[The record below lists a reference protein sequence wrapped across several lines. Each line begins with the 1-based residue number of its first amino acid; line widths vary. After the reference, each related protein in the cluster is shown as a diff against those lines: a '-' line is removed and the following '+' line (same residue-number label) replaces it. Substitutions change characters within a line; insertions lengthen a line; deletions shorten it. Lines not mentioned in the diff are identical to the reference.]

1 MAPSVRMGQGPA
13 SPDADCSQRSMAA
26 ATFAPPSPVAW
37 AYTFRVV
44 AELEWPSIADTS
56 GDRHAGRQR
65 RRGRRVPGSVRTA
78 LADPGPLA
86 HTIPPPLAVSR
97 VDRRSDDRGENQ
109 VPVGPIRTQCRLLLK
124 LVRPMSSQRFD
135 HERRDGNRPYRGA
148 GLRWTDRE
156 LSVQPLK
163 RAFHPDRPPGEVD
176 I

>member
-1 MAPSVRMGQGPA
+1 MAPVMAPSVRMGQGPA

-78 LADPGPLA
+78 LADPEIGRA
-86 HTIPPPLAVSR
+86 SCREEWRSR
-97 VDRRSDDRGENQ
+97 WWRGDE
-109 VPVGPIRTQCRLLLK
+109 
-124 LVRPMSSQRFD
+124 
-135 HERRDGNRPYRGA
+135 
-148 GLRWTDRE
+148 
-156 LSVQPLK
+156 
-163 RAFHPDRPPGEVD
+163 
-176 I
+176 